1 LKKEQ
6 IRKFNKQAEI
16 NASSKRMECVTQNE
30 TQTTKTTPTKRK
42 PAHIKVQAI
51 KKAKVYQGQ

>member
-1 LKKEQ
+1 MKKEQ

-30 TQTTKTTPTKRK
+30 NIEYNDQTNKEETCP
-42 PAHIKVQAI
+42 
-51 KKAKVYQGQ
+51 YQGPRD